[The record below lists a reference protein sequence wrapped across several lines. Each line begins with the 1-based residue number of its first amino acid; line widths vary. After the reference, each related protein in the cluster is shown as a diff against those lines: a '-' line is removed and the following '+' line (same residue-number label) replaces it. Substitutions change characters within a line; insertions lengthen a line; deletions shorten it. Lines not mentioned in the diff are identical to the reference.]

1 MCWQQGRPG
10 WPIRIFRHRDENSP
24 LWRIAPNDEVAFCL
38 GEVCA
43 FFGLRAASLLALVGW
58 IGFLVR
64 AQLAVARNAVAD
76 GASTS

>member
-1 MCWQQGRPG
+1 M
-10 WPIRIFRHRDENSP
+10 
-24 LWRIAPNDEVAFCL
+24 APN
-38 GEVCA
+38 GEVTFFLGGACA